1 MARDQVSSDWRHR
14 RCRQSLKE
22 GRRGRGET
30 TSFGRAFARRG
41 KGRVIVEERIYTLEV
56 GKTAE
61 YLRLYEQE
69 GLAIQ
74 TRILGNMIG
83 YFSSEIGELN
93 LIVHMWGYESFE
105 ERTRRRAELMGD
117 PGWQAYVPKVRSFIL
132 RQENRILIPAPF
144 SPIR

>member
-1 MARDQVSSDWRHR
+1 M
-14 RCRQSLKE
+14 
-22 GRRGRGET
+22 
-30 TSFGRAFARRG
+30 
-41 KGRVIVEERIYTLEV
+41 IVEERIYTLEV
-56 GKTAE
+56 GKVPE
-61 YLRLYEQE
+61 FLRLYEQE

-74 TRILGNMIG
+74 TPILGNLIG

-105 ERTRRRAELMGD
+105 ERTRRRAELMASA
-117 PGWQAYVPKVRSFIL
+117 GWQAFVAKVRPLVL

>member
-1 MARDQVSSDWRHR
+1 
-14 RCRQSLKE
+14 L
-22 GRRGRGET
+22 
-30 TSFGRAFARRG
+30 
-41 KGRVIVEERIYTLEV
+41 IVEERIYTVEV
-56 GKTAE
+56 GKAPE

-74 TRILGNMIG
+74 TRILGNLIG
-83 YFSSEIGELN
+83 YFSSEIGDLN

-105 ERTRRRAELMGD
+105 ERTRRRAELMAD
-117 PGWQAYVPKVRSFIL
+117 PGWQAYVPKVRLFIL

>member
-1 MARDQVSSDWRHR
+1 
-14 RCRQSLKE
+14 
-22 GRRGRGET
+22 
-30 TSFGRAFARRG
+30 
-41 KGRVIVEERIYTLEV
+41 VIVEERIYTLEV

-69 GLAIQ
+69 GMPIQ

-93 LIVHMWGYESFE
+93 LVVHMWGYESFE
-105 ERTRRRAELMGD
+105 ERTRRRAELMAD
-117 PGWQAYVPKVRSFIL
+117 AGWKDYVAKVRPFVL

>member
-1 MARDQVSSDWRHR
+1 M
-14 RCRQSLKE
+14 
-22 GRRGRGET
+22 
-30 TSFGRAFARRG
+30 
-41 KGRVIVEERIYTLEV
+41 IVEERIYTLEV

-83 YFSSEIGELN
+83 YFSSEIGDLN

-105 ERTRRRAELMGD
+105 ERTRRRAQLMGD

>member
-1 MARDQVSSDWRHR
+1 M
-14 RCRQSLKE
+14 
-22 GRRGRGET
+22 
-30 TSFGRAFARRG
+30 
-41 KGRVIVEERIYTLEV
+41 IVEERIYTLEV
-56 GKTAE
+56 GKAPE
-61 YLRLYEQE
+61 FLRLYEQE

-74 TRILGNMIG
+74 TPILGNLIG

-105 ERTRRRAELMGD
+105 ERTRRRAELMAE
-117 PGWQAYVPKVRSFIL
+117 PGWQAFVAKVRPLVL